1 MKRLLAAAAAV
12 MALTAGGVAASPAQ
26 AAAPLEAYGRLPS
39 MDSVS
44 ISPDGTMIAFI
55 VTAETGNDRYIVVQ
69 PLGGAPIQT
78 ATIGFRKVRY
88 IKWAGND
95 HVVIVTSTTDV
106 VPGVFY
112 AGEMFQGASLNVRN
126 GKMTGLPTRSA
137 ESVVNVLMGDV
148 QPGMIRGKASVL
160 TGLYVADGKSI
171 QTASDRLDL
180 YSIDLDTGIA
190 HREQMGDTS
199 TQAYLARNDGTPLA
213 KISMRQRET
222 VSQWTLS
229 LRKGSS
235 WQDVYRVDAPI
246 DTPDLFGI
254 TRDGTKLVVD
264 SWDDKEKSWR
274 LTNLDVA
281 TGKLG
286 DYIGP
291 AKPTDVVT
299 DDDSVVL
306 GYASHDGFTEY
317 DFTEPALKAA
327 WPMVKGVFRDKQ
339 VTLASWTPDFGKLVV
354 FVDAG
359 SESGAYY
366 LVDLKA
372 KKVNPLGRAYPKLAA
387 ADVGEVRSVKYAA
400 ADGLE
405 ISGYLTLPPGKSA
418 AKGLPLIVLPH
429 GGPQSRDNAG
439 FDWWA
444 QSLASR
450 GYAVLQPNF
459 RGSSGLGQAFTAAGH
474 GEWGRKMQT
483 DLSDGVAYLAAQGT
497 IDPKRVCIMG
507 GSYGGYAALAGV
519 TLQKGVYR
527 CAVAVAPV
535 ADLGDFLQW
544 RVNQGGAK
552 SLTIRYWSRFL
563 GIDAYN
569 DPKLAALSP
578 TRQAAQASAPVM
590 LIHGKDDTVVP
601 FGQSADMTRA
611 LQAANKP
618 VEFVTLRGED
628 HWLSSAD
635 TRLEML
641 SSAVAFLEK
650 NNPPN

>member
-1 MKRLLAAAAAV
+1 MKKLFTAAA
-12 MALTAGGVAASPAQ
+12 MALALGGLAASPVQ

-39 MDSVS
+39 MESVS

-55 VTAETGNDRYIVVQ
+55 VTADTGNDRYIVVQ
-69 PLGGAPIQT
+69 PLGGEPIQT
-78 ATIGFRKVRY
+78 ASIGFRKVRY

-95 HVVIVTSTTDV
+95 HVVIVTSTMDV

-112 AGEMFQGASLNVRN
+112 AGEMFQAASLNVRN
-126 GKMTGLPTRSA
+126 GKMMPLPKRSA
-137 ESVVNVLMGDV
+137 ESVVNVLMDDV
-148 QPGMIRGKASVL
+148 QPGVIDGKPSVL
-160 TGLYVADGKSI
+160 TSLYVADGISYQYKGNH
-171 QTASDRLDL
+171 LDL

-190 HREQMGDTS
+190 RRQQMGDSNTS
-199 TQAYLARNDGTPLA
+199 SYLARSDGTPLA
-213 KISMRQRET
+213 KVSFRERET

-229 LRKGSS
+229 LRKGST

-264 SWDDKEKSWR
+264 SYDEKEKDWR
-274 LTNLDVA
+274 LTYLDIA
-281 TGKLG
+281 SGKLG
-286 DYIGP
+286 DYIGSV
-291 AKPTDVVT
+291 KPRGVIR

-306 GYASHDGFTEY
+306 GYSSYDGFTEY

-327 WPMVKGVFRDKQ
+327 WPMIKGVFKGKQ

-354 FVDAG
+354 YVDA
-359 SESGAYY
+359 STESGAYY
-366 LVDLKA
+366 LVDLTA

-387 ADVGEVRSVKYAA
+387 ADVGEVRPIKYAA

-405 ISGYLTLPPGKSA
+405 ITGFLTLPPGKSN

-429 GGPQSRDNAG
+429 GGPQSRETAG

-459 RGSSGLGQAFTAAGH
+459 RGSSGFGEAFVNAGH

-483 DLSDGVAYLAAQGT
+483 DLSDGVTYLAAQGT

-507 GSYGGYAALAGV
+507 GSYGGYAALAGA

-535 ADLGDFLQW
+535 ADVGDFLQW
-544 RVNQGGAK
+544 RADKGGTK
-552 SLTIRYWSRFL
+552 SLTIRYWKRFL

-569 DPKLAALSP
+569 DPKLALISP
-578 TRQAAQASAPVM
+578 TKQAAQASAPIM

-601 FGQSADMTRA
+601 YDQSVDMTKA
-611 LQAANKP
+611 LQAAGKP
-618 VEFVTLRGED
+618 VEFVTLRNED
-628 HWLSSAD
+628 HWLSSAE

-641 SSAVAFLEK
+641 TSAVTFLEK

>member
-1 MKRLLAAAAAV
+1 MKSLLAAATTALALAVAGAA
-12 MALTAGGVAASPAQ
+12 ATPARAG
-26 AAAPLEAYGRLPS
+26 APLEAYGRLPA
-39 MDSVS
+39 MDSVA

-78 ATIGFRKVRY
+78 VTIGFRKVRY

-126 GKMTGLPTRSA
+126 GKMTRLPTRSA
-137 ESVVNVLMGDV
+137 ESVVNVLMGGV
-148 QPGMIRGKASVL
+148 QPGLIGGKPSVL
-160 TGLYVADGKSI
+160 TGLYVADGKSV

-190 HREQMGDTS
+190 HRQQMGDTS

-213 KISMRQRET
+213 KISMRERET
-222 VSQWTLS
+222 ISQWTLS

-246 DTPDLFGI
+246 DTPDLFGV
-254 TRDGTKLVVD
+254 TRDGTRLVVD
-264 SWDDKEKSWR
+264 SWDDKEKTWR

-291 AKPTDVVT
+291 PRPTGVVT

-306 GYASHDGFTEY
+306 GYETHDGFTEY
-317 DFTEPALKAA
+317 EFTEPALKAA
-327 WPMVKGVFRDKQ
+327 WPMVKGVFKGKQ
-339 VTLASWTPDFGKLVV
+339 VTLSSWTPDFGKLVV
-354 FVDAG
+354 YVDAG

-366 LVDLKA
+366 LVDLTA

-387 ADVGEVRSVKYAA
+387 ADVGEVKAVKYPAG
-400 ADGLE
+400 DGLE
-405 ISGYLTLPPGKSA
+405 VSGYLTLPPGKSA

-429 GGPQSRDNAG
+429 GGPQSRDTAG

-459 RGSSGLGQAFTAAGH
+459 RGSAGFGQAFTVAGH

-535 ADLGDFLQW
+535 ADLDDFLQW
-544 RVNQGGAK
+544 RVNRGGAK
-552 SLTIRYWSRFL
+552 SLTIRYWNRFL
-563 GIDAYN
+563 GVDAYN

-578 TRQAAQASAPVM
+578 TKQAAQASAPVM

-601 FGQSADMTRA
+601 FDQSADMTRA
-611 LQAANKP
+611 LQAAGKP

-628 HWLSSAD
+628 HWLSSAE

-641 SSAVAFLEK
+641 TSAVGFLEK

>member
-1 MKRLLAAAAAV
+1 
-12 MALTAGGVAASPAQ
+12 
-26 AAAPLEAYGRLPS
+26 
-39 MDSVS
+39 
-44 ISPDGTMIAFI
+44 
-55 VTAETGNDRYIVVQ
+55 
-69 PLGGAPIQT
+69 
-78 ATIGFRKVRY
+78 
-88 IKWAGND
+88 
-95 HVVIVTSTTDV
+95 
-106 VPGVFY
+106 
-112 AGEMFQGASLNVRN
+112 
-126 GKMTGLPTRSA
+126 
-137 ESVVNVLMGDV
+137 
-148 QPGMIRGKASVL
+148 
-160 TGLYVADGKSI
+160 
-171 QTASDRLDL
+171 
-180 YSIDLDTGIA
+180 
-190 HREQMGDTS
+190 
-199 TQAYLARNDGTPLA
+199 
-213 KISMRQRET
+213 
-222 VSQWTLS
+222 
-229 LRKGSS
+229 
-235 WQDVYRVDAPI
+235 
-246 DTPDLFGI
+246 
-254 TRDGTKLVVD
+254 VVD
-264 SWDDKEKSWR
+264 SWDDKEKTWR

-291 AKPTDVVT
+291 PRPTGVVT

-306 GYASHDGFTEY
+306 GYETHDGFTEY
-317 DFTEPALKAA
+317 EFTEPALKAA
-327 WPMVKGVFRDKQ
+327 WPMVKGVFKGKQ
-339 VTLASWTPDFGKLVV
+339 VTLSSWTPDFGKLVV
-354 FVDAG
+354 YVDAG

-366 LVDLKA
+366 LVDLTA

-387 ADVGEVRSVKYAA
+387 ADVGEVKAVKYPAG
-400 ADGLE
+400 DGLE
-405 ISGYLTLPPGKSA
+405 VSGYLTLPPGKSA

-429 GGPQSRDNAG
+429 GGPQSRDTAG

-459 RGSSGLGQAFTAAGH
+459 RGSAGFGQAFTVAGH

-535 ADLGDFLQW
+535 ADLDDFLQW
-544 RVNQGGAK
+544 RVNRGGAK
-552 SLTIRYWSRFL
+552 SLTIRYWNRFL
-563 GIDAYN
+563 GVDAYN

-578 TRQAAQASAPVM
+578 TKQAAQASAPVM

-601 FGQSADMTRA
+601 FDQSADMTRA
-611 LQAANKP
+611 LQAAGKP

-628 HWLSSAD
+628 HWLSSAE

-641 SSAVAFLEK
+641 TSAVGFLEK

>member
-1 MKRLLAAAAAV
+1 MKTLFAAATAAI
-12 MALTAGGVAASPAQ
+12 ALAVGSAAAWSTQ

-39 MDSVS
+39 MESVS

-69 PLGGAPIQT
+69 PLGGEPIQT
-78 ATIGFRKVRY
+78 ASIGFRKVRY
-88 IKWAGND
+88 VKWAGAN
-95 HVVIVTSTTDV
+95 HVVIITSTTDV

-112 AGEMFQGASLNVRN
+112 AGEMFQAASLNVRN
-126 GKMTGLPTRSA
+126 GKMIGLPTRSA

-148 QPGMIRGKASVL
+148 QPGMIGGKPSVL
-160 TGLYVADGKSI
+160 TSLYVADGKSY
-171 QTASDRLDL
+171 QYKGNHLDL

-190 HREQMGDTS
+190 RRQQMGDSNTE
-199 TQAYLARNDGTPLA
+199 AYLARNDGTPLA
-213 KISMRQRET
+213 KISFRERET

-229 LRKGSS
+229 LRKGSD
-235 WQDVYRVDAPI
+235 WQDVYRVEAPI

-264 SWDDKEKSWR
+264 SWDEKEKSWR
-274 LTNLDVA
+274 LTNLDIA
-281 TGKLG
+281 SGKLG

-291 AKPTDVVT
+291 AKPTGVIT
-299 DDDSVVL
+299 DEDSVVL
-306 GYASHDGFTEY
+306 GYSAQEGFVEY

-327 WPMVKGVFRDKQ
+327 WPMIKGVFKGKQ
-339 VTLASWTPDFGKLVV
+339 VTLASWTPNFGKLVV
-354 FVDAG
+354 YVDAG

-366 LVDLKA
+366 LVDLTA

-387 ADVGEVRSVKYAA
+387 ADVGEVRPVKYKAV
-400 ADGLE
+400 DGLE
-405 ISGYLTLPPGKSA
+405 ITGYVTLPPGRSD
-418 AKGLPLIVLPH
+418 AKGLPLVVLPH
-429 GGPQSRDNAG
+429 GGPQARDTAG

-459 RGSSGLGQAFTAAGH
+459 RGSSGLGQAFIEAGH

-483 DLSDGVAYLAAQGT
+483 DLSDGVAYLAGQGI

-507 GSYGGYAALAGV
+507 GSYGGYAALAGA
-519 TLQKGVYR
+519 TLQKDIYR
-527 CAVAVAPV
+527 CAIAVAPV
-535 ADLGDFLQW
+535 ADLRDFLQW
-544 RVNQGGAK
+544 RTNMGGSK
-552 SLTIRYWSRFL
+552 SLTIRYWSRFM
-563 GIDAYN
+563 GVEAYN
-569 DPKLAALSP
+569 DPKLDTLSP
-578 TRQAAQASAPVM
+578 TRLAAQASAPIL

-601 FGQSADMTRA
+601 YDQSADMNKA

-628 HWLSSAD
+628 HWLSSAE

-641 SSAVAFLEK
+641 TSAVIFLEK

>member
-1 MKRLLAAAAAV
+1 MKTLLAAAA
-12 MALTAGGVAASPAQ
+12 MALALGGLAASPVQ

-39 MDSVS
+39 MESVS
-44 ISPDGTMIAFI
+44 ISPDGKMIAFI
-55 VTAETGNDRYIVVQ
+55 VTADTGNDRYIVVQ
-69 PLGGAPIQT
+69 PLGGEPIQT

-112 AGEMFQGASLNVRN
+112 AGEMMQGASLNVRT
-126 GKMTGLPTRSA
+126 GKMMRLPERSA
-137 ESVVNVLMGDV
+137 ESLVNVLIGGV
-148 QPGMIRGKASVL
+148 QPGMIGGKPSVL
-160 TGLYVADGKSI
+160 TGLFVSDGISI
-171 QTASDRLDL
+171 RTANERLDL

-190 HREQMGDTS
+190 RRQQMGDTT
-199 TQAYLARNDGTPLA
+199 TQGYLARNDGTPLA
-213 KISMRQRET
+213 KISFRERET

-229 LRKGSS
+229 LRKGST
-235 WQDVYRVDAPI
+235 WQDVYQVNAPI

-264 SWDDKEKSWR
+264 SWDEKEKSWR
-274 LTNLDVA
+274 LTDLDIA

-286 DYIGP
+286 GYIGS
-291 AKPTDVVT
+291 AKPTGVIT

-306 GYASHDGFTEY
+306 GYSSRDGFVEY

-327 WPMVKGVFRDKQ
+327 WPMVKGVFKGKQ
-339 VTLASWTPDFGKLVV
+339 VSLESWTPDFGKLVV
-354 FVDAG
+354 YVDAG
-359 SESGAYY
+359 SESGTYY
-366 LVDLKA
+366 LIDLTA
-372 KKVNPLGRAYPKLAA
+372 KKVNPLGRAYPKLAT
-387 ADVGEVRSVKYAA
+387 ADVGEVRPVKYKA
-400 ADGLE
+400 ADGLD
-405 ISGYLTLPPGKSA
+405 ISGYLTLPPGQSN

-429 GGPQSRDNAG
+429 GGPQARDVAG

-459 RGSSGLGQAFTAAGH
+459 RGSHGFGQAFIEAGH

-483 DLSDGVAYLAAQGT
+483 DLSDGVTYLAGQGI

-507 GSYGGYAALAGV
+507 GSYGGYAALAGA
-519 TLQKGVYR
+519 TLQKDVYR

-535 ADLGDFLQW
+535 ADLADFLQW
-544 RVNQGGAK
+544 RTNIGGSK
-552 SLTIRYWSRFL
+552 SLTIRYWTRFM
-563 GIDAYN
+563 GVETYN
-569 DPKLAALSP
+569 DPKLNALSP
-578 TRQAAQASAPVM
+578 TKLAAQASAPIM

-601 FGQSADMTRA
+601 YGQSADMAKA
-611 LQAANKP
+611 LRAANKP
-618 VEFVTLRGED
+618 VELVTLRNED
-628 HWLSSAD
+628 HWLSSAQ

-641 SSAVAFLEK
+641 TSAVTFLEK